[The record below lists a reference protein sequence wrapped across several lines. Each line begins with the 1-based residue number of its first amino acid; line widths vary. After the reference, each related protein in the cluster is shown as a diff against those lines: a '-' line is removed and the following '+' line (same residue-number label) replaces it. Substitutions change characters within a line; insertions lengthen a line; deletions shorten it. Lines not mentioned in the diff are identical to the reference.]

1 MQRGQAALPWRHAA
15 LAGEG
20 APWLGKSGYLES
32 SKRPCWF
39 CRDHTGGNLEL
50 KEKYKLKIVGPK
62 ADEERIPGI
71 DVALADGETWAFGG
85 LEMHVFDTPGH
96 TRGHIT
102 LWFPEADTLFPG
114 EPLPVLRV
122 LPITSRRRACLQP
135 LQGGMD
141 L

>member
-1 MQRGQAALPWRHAA
+1 MLH
-15 LAGEG
+15 LLGEG
-20 APWLGKSGYLES
+20 HPGLGNQDTWRAP
-32 SKRPCWF
+32 KRPCWH

-50 KEKYKLKIVGPK
+50 KEKYKLTIVGPK

-102 LWFPEADTLFPG
+102 LWFPEADALFPG
-114 EPLPVLRV
+114 EAPASAQSHLDY
-122 LPITSRRRACLQP
+122 ITL
-135 LQGGMD
+135 
-141 L
+141 